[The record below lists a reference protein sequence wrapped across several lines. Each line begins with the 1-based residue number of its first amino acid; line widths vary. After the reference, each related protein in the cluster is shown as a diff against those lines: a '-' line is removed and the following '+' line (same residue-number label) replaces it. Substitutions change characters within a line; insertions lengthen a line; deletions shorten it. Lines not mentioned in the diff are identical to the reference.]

1 MFDELKGLQYYAP
14 MLLTQR
20 LTTLLETDTSHFSS
34 AALFEKLDVLNSA
47 IDTLVDV
54 MQDSS
59 RENPWESLCEA
70 ELEGRD
76 SACKIIGEVTSLLQR
91 QADGVAYEAREAA
104 MNGR

>member
-1 MFDELKGLQYYAP
+1 
-14 MLLTQR
+14 MLLTKR

-59 RENPWESLCEA
+59 RPEEGFAEHVDLKPWECLCEA